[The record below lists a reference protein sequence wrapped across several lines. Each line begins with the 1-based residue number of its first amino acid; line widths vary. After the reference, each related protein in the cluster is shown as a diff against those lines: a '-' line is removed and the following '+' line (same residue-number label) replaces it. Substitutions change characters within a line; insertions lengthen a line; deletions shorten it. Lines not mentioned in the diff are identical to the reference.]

1 MDDLSSLFKE
11 LSYRPRK
18 SAGQNFLVDTKALDR
33 IETSIDCPPGD
44 VLLEVGGGTG
54 ALTERLL
61 RKGRPLTVVEVDHK
75 LSGILERRFAQVP
88 GLNLVKSD
96 ILKFD
101 LGTIAPPLPG
111 LITLAGNIPY
121 YLTTSLITGLLE
133 KHRARLR
140 RIYLMVQKE
149 VADRLQARPGTK
161 AYGALTLCVGYHGHF
176 RRLLEVPA
184 KSFKPAPKVDS
195 TFIEIELRREPLLQP
210 DQEKRLFSVIRAIFQ
225 TRRKVLAN
233 SLKGLGKGQER
244 TLRALERT
252 GLDPQVRGET
262 LGLDRLIELSKALEG
277 D

>member
-1 MDDLSSLFKE
+1 MDNLSSLFKE

-33 IETSIDCPPGD
+33 IEASIDCPAGD

-75 LSGILERRFAQVP
+75 LFVVLERRFAKTQ
-88 GLNLVKSD
+88 GINLVKSD
-96 ILKFD
+96 ILKLD
-101 LGTIAPPLPG
+101 LGAYVPPSPG

-121 YLTTSLITGLLE
+121 YLTTPLITGLLE
-133 KHRARLR
+133 KHRTLLR

-149 VADRLQARPGTK
+149 VADRMQARPGTK
-161 AYGALTLCVGYHGHF
+161 AYGALTLCVGYHGKF
-176 RRLLEVPA
+176 KRLLEVPA

-195 TFIEIELRREPLLQP
+195 TFIEIELRRESLLPP
-210 DQEKRLFSVIRAIFQ
+210 DQEKRLFSLIRAIFQ
-225 TRRKVLAN
+225 TRRKVLPN
-233 SLKGLGKGQER
+233 SLKGLGKPSDKV
-244 TLRALERT
+244 LKALERA

-262 LGLDRLIELSKALEG
+262 LGLDRLIELSKALGE